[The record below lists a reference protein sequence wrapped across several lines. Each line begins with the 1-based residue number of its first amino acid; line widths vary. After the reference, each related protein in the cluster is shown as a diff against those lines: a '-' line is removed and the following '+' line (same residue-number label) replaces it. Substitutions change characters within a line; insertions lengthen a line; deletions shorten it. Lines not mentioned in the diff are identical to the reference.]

1 MLSQPHSQ
9 QKDHNL
15 AGIKNFCCKFSYLIG
30 LCQVLEIEFLFND
43 RKTIKPHVYIFIFYS
58 EIDNF
63 DTGLLIEVWDKG
75 MLWDKTIGYF
85 WEPLQKILQC
95 AELVCCTSVKKISSV
110 LNPISYHGRVSD
122 GKSIKIIIEERFKYF
137 QFL

>member
-1 MLSQPHSQ
+1 MTE
-9 QKDHNL
+9 
-15 AGIKNFCCKFSYLIG
+15 KNF
-30 LCQVLEIEFLFND
+30 
-43 RKTIKPHVYIFIFYS
+43 KTHFYIFIIYS

-95 AELVCCTSVKKISSV
+95 AELVCCTSVKNISSV

-122 GKSIKIIIEERFKYF
+122 GKSIKIIIEDRFEYF
-137 QFL
+137 

>member
-1 MLSQPHSQ
+1 M
-9 QKDHNL
+9 
-15 AGIKNFCCKFSYLIG
+15 
-30 LCQVLEIEFLFND
+30 FND
-43 RKTIKPHVYIFIFYS
+43 RKTIKQHVYIFIFYS

-95 AELVCCTSVKKISSV
+95 AELVRCTSVKKSLLFLI
-110 LNPISYHGRVSD
+110 LYHIMV
-122 GKSIKIIIEERFKYF
+122 E
-137 QFL
+137 FLMESP

>member
-1 MLSQPHSQ
+1 LFHRCKPIKDQGEVGLQAMSLLNVIVNRAQIADVNTGVSTAATQQYYVVFKLQNVKSTTFTAKGPQPCWNQ
-9 QKDHNL
+9 
-15 AGIKNFCCKFSYLIG
+15 
-30 LCQVLEIEFLFND
+30 EFLF
-43 RKTIKPHVYIFIFYS
+43 

-95 AELVCCTSVKKISSV
+95 AELITYN
-110 LNPISYHGRVSD
+110 NPI
-122 GKSIKIIIEERFKYF
+122 
-137 QFL
+137 

>member
-1 MLSQPHSQ
+1 MS
-9 QKDHNL
+9 
-15 AGIKNFCCKFSYLIG
+15 FY
-30 LCQVLEIEFLFND
+30 ND
-43 RKTIKPHVYIFIFYS
+43 RKKFKTHFYIFILYS

-95 AELVCCTSVKKISSV
+95 AELVCCTSVKNISSV

-122 GKSIKIIIEERFKYF
+122 GKSIKIIIEDRFKYF
-137 QFL
+137 